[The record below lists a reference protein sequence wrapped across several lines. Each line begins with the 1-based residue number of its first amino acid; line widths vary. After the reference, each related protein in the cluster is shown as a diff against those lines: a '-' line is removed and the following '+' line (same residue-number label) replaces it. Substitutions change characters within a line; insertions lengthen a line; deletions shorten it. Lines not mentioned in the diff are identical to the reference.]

1 MDKESDRIYRYTEVR
16 LQNNGISPAQARP
29 GENLAGA
36 GGLAEV
42 RLRGVREVRGVGGD
56 SLPVTWQ

>member
-16 LQNNGISPAQARP
+16 LQNNGISPSQVRP

-36 GGLAEV
+36 GGLAKV
-42 RLRGVREVRGVGGD
+42 RLRGFREVRRVGGGAT
-56 SLPVTWQ
+56 LFR